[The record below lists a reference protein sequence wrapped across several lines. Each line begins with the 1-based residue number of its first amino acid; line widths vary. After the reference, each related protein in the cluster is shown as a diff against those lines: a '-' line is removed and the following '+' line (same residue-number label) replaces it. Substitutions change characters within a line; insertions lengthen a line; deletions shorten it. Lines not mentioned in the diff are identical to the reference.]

1 MGTIVPGGIK
11 MAEKGQILTFQILTF
26 LKNNILEQL
35 NQIHLVSFTL
45 SGFFLVLT
53 QFSPLHPT
61 LGV

>member
-1 MGTIVPGGIK
+1 
-11 MAEKGQILTFQILTF
+11 MAEKGQILTFLT

-45 SGFFLVLT
+45 SGFFFSLT